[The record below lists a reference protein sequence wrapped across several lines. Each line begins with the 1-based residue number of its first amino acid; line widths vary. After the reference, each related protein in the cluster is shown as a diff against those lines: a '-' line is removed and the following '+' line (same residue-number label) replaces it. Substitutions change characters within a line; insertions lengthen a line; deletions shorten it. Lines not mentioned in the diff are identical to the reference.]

1 MLRTNTTTCAR
12 LLAYVTGL
20 VNQELL
26 LQNEYLAA
34 ENRILK
40 ARLQPGWRLSDGER
54 ATLAEI
60 GKRLGRKGLQQ
71 VARIANPDTILRW
84 YRKRVAEKFD
94 GSKQRRSPGRPRV
107 SAEIEELVVRF
118 ARENSGWGYDR
129 IVGTLANL
137 GCQVSDQT
145 VGNIL
150 RRHGIGPAPQRSKTT
165 TWKEFLRRHMD
176 VLAGTDFFTV
186 EVLTWRGLV
195 TYYVL
200 FFIHLDS
207 RRVSIAGIT
216 DHPDA
221 CWMRQAACNATFE
234 ETGHLNARRYLLH
247 DRDAKFC
254 VEFRET
260 LAAEGGKCLR
270 LPPRSPNLN
279 AFAERWV
286 RSVKEEC
293 LSHLVLFGEAS
304 LRKALTQ
311 FQEHYHTERNHQGKG
326 NVLLFPCAEEIPEGR
341 VASIKCRERLGGLLK
356 YYHQRARM
364 SFLTIRPRYGWLALG
379 GGDQR
384 DHGEDF
390 FPESG

>member
-1 MLRTNTTTCAR
+1 MNQITWAR

-26 LQNEYLAA
+26 LQNEYLVA

-40 ARLQPGWRLSDGER
+40 AHQQPGLRLSDGEK

-60 GKRLGRKGLQQ
+60 GQRLGRKALQQ
-71 VARIANPDTILRW
+71 VAHVAKPDTILGW
-84 YRKRVAEKFD
+84 FRKLVAAKFD
-94 GSKQRRSPGRPRV
+94 GSQQRRSPGRPRIR
-107 SAEIEELVVRF
+107 SEIEDLVVRL

-129 IVGTLANL
+129 IVGALANL
-137 GCQVSDQT
+137 GHSVSDQT

-150 RRHGIGPAPQRSKTT
+150 RRHGIKPAPERRQTT
-165 TWKEFLRRHMD
+165 TWKDFIRRHMD

-207 RRVSIAGIT
+207 RRVCIAGIT
-216 DHPDA
+216 DSPDA
-221 CWMRQAACNATFE
+221 CWMRQVARNATFE
-234 ETGHLNARRYLLH
+234 ELGCLSGRRYVLH

-254 VEFRET
+254 AEFQET
-260 LAAEGGKCLR
+260 LAAGGVQCLP
-270 LPPRSPNLN
+270 LPARSPNLN

-286 RSVKEEC
+286 RTVKEEC
-293 LSHLVLFGEAS
+293 LSKLLLFGEGS
-304 LRKALTQ
+304 LRRALSQ

-326 NVLLFPCAEEIPEGR
+326 NVLLFPRAEELAKSRGS
-341 VASIKCRERLGGLLK
+341 SIECRERLGGLLK
-356 YYHQRARM
+356 YYYRRA
-364 SFLTIRPRYGWLALG
+364 A
-379 GGDQR
+379 
-384 DHGEDF
+384 
-390 FPESG
+390 